1 MQSSSNNDLS
11 SVNNGFKI
19 TRAVAS
25 AALLKLET
33 NQLLD
38 IDMAPL
44 AEDFSLAISA
54 PGSQHEKIIAP
65 ALVEIKSSGEHQPS
79 SLLLVLDEEL
89 PIVKNIELRYHP
101 KQVLMWS
108 QTTDESIEPFSAQIT
123 VKYSDKAAAK
133 SAKLLEAIR
142 SKTQKSDQ
150 ALAMTSSPPEIL
162 SVSEG
167 NTVTIALN
175 KIIATHQ
182 GVSVADFKADTEG
195 KWLEIINAVV
205 NQPENGGAHQ
215 IQLQLKQ
222 NLKIGSEINVVFKA
236 KRHPIVGMDGTQISG
251 FKCTAKYIDEQRV
264 ESLENTSQTTVV
276 NNARNPQAQ
285 SFYLKDLE
293 HSVHDTDNTTGAIK
307 GFFSAAFLG
316 LLPKSV
322 RQKFSTNN
330 EFGEKDQTAFRLNLW
345 MLILGVMIIFV
356 FVGFSVSNL
365 TTTPDTPNQI
375 TANTHNT
382 ISDNKCS
389 LTFQNGGYYSG
400 ECKNNL
406 PHGFGV
412 FEWSSGSRYEG
423 EFKNGM
429 RWGFGKIVYANG
441 SKYDGAWKNDKKNGI
456 GTYWNAGGDRFEGE
470 LSDGLMTGNGTC
482 HKRDGTEVRGVCPP

>member
-25 AALLKLET
+25 ASLLKLET

-38 IDMAPL
+38 MDMAPL
-44 AEDFSLAISA
+44 AEDFSVVIKSTE
-54 PGSQHEKIIAP
+54 SSSEKIIEP
-65 ALVEIKSSGEHQPS
+65 ALVEIKSSGEAQPS
-79 SLLLVLDEEL
+79 SLLLVLEEEL
-89 PIVKNIELRYHP
+89 PVVKVIELRYHP

-108 QTTDESIEPFSAQIT
+108 QTTDESIEPFSAQIA

-133 SAKLLEAIR
+133 SAKLLEALR
-142 SKTQKSDQ
+142 NKKPKTTQRQ
-150 ALAMTSSPPEIL
+150 TIASSPPEVL
-162 SVSEG
+162 SVTEG

-182 GVSVADFKADTEG
+182 GVSVADFKADTDG
-195 KWLEIINAVV
+195 KWLEIQSAVV

-222 NLKIGSEINVVFKA
+222 SLKIGSEINIVFKA
-236 KRHPIVGMDGTQISG
+236 KHHPIIGLDGTQISG

-276 NNARNPQAQ
+276 DDARNPQAQ
-285 SFYLKDLE
+285 SFYLNDLE
-293 HSVHDTDNTTGAIK
+293 HTVNDSDNTTGAIK
-307 GFFSAAFLG
+307 GFFLGAFLG
-316 LLPKSV
+316 LLPKSA
-322 RQKFSTNN
+322 RQKISPNN
-330 EFGEKDQTAFRLNLW
+330 EFGEKDQTAFRVNLW
-345 MLILGVMIIFV
+345 MLILGVMVIFV

-365 TTTPDTPNQI
+365 TTPADNTNPI
-375 TANTHNT
+375 AANTSNSA
-382 ISDNKCS
+382 SDNKCS

-406 PHGFGV
+406 PHGFGR

-429 RWGFGKIVYANG
+429 RWGFGKIEYANG

-482 HKRDGTEVRGVCPP
+482 HKRDGTQLRGVCPP